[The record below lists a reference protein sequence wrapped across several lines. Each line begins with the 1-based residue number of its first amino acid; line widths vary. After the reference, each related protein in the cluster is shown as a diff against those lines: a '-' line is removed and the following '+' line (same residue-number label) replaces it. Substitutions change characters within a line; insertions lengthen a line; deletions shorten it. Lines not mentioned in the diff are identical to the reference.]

1 MKIADIYSDKSS
13 EGSGRCPENLQRTSP
28 LTHFRALHRIYPR
41 RKAGKG
47 SSCPFS
53 AGQDHPG
60 TLCVNRLSRHILT
73 VGIAVCCGIPRFDR
87 QPFRSGAAGPVF
99 LYIQNGLLSKEDQK
113 LPLAWHVIRSLE
125 HVYLVE
131 YFISR
136 MFMWS
141 QEVIVSHPESQVI
154 VAPSMLSNPFV
165 LGKKPCTCG
174 SAVQSSV

>member
-1 MKIADIYSDKSS
+1 MTTVPLRCSS
-13 EGSGRCPENLQRTSP
+13 
-28 LTHFRALHRIYPR
+28 
-41 RKAGKG
+41 
-47 SSCPFS
+47 
-53 AGQDHPG
+53 
-60 TLCVNRLSRHILT
+60 
-73 VGIAVCCGIPRFDR
+73 
-87 QPFRSGAAGPVF
+87 PVF

-154 VAPSMLSNPFV
+154 VGTVDVIKFV
-165 LGKKPCTCG
+165 RAAVRSLVR
-174 SAVQSSV
+174 AVQPFNHLFESKRLNLG

>member
-1 MKIADIYSDKSS
+1 M
-13 EGSGRCPENLQRTSP
+13 PENLQGTSP
-28 LTHFRALHRIYPR
+28 LTHFRALPESILAGRQEKGAVAPFLLDRIIR
-41 RKAGKG
+41 ELLSTDFRGI
-47 SSCPFS
+47 SSQS
-53 AGQDHPG
+53 HS
-60 TLCVNRLSRHILT
+60 RLLWYSTVLLT
-73 VGIAVCCGIPRFDR
+73 TVPLRC
-87 QPFRSGAAGPVF
+87 SSPVF

-154 VAPSMLSNPFV
+154 VGTVDVIKFV
-165 LGKKPCTCG
+165 RAAVRSLVR
-174 SAVQSSV
+174 AVQPFNHLFESKRLNLG